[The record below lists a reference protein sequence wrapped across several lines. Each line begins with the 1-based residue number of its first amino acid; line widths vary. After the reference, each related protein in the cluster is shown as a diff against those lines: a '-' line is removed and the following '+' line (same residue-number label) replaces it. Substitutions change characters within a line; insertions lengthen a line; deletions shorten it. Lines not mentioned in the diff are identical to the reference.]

1 MQSGNTAVLFGYT
14 TKGRVDG
21 KPVLC
26 IGRSRVPIMMEPM
39 VMHNK
44 AVMKDLLVRRSKI
57 RGLNKP
63 DRILFWIR
71 VPNVSDRVWA
81 ALRKEMSKEWVP
93 NFKPLPDLGNTYYS
107 LEHPDL
113 DFLELW
119 FTSFISM
126 QANPCMQPGAH
137 MRRM

>member
-21 KPVLC
+21 KQVVC

-44 AVMKDLLVRRSKI
+44 AVMKDLLVRRCKI

-63 DRILFWIR
+63 DRILFWMR

-81 ALRKEMSKEWVP
+81 ELRSEMSKEWVP
-93 NFKPLPDLGNTYYS
+93 NFKPLPELGNTYYS
-107 LEHPDL
+107 LETSNL
-113 DFLELW
+113 DFLEMW
-119 FTSFISM
+119 FTSFITM
-126 QANPCMQPGAH
+126 HANPCMQSGAH